1 VKSKI
6 QNPKSKYN
14 VCVLGATG
22 MVGQEMIKVLEQRN
36 FPVDRF
42 LPLASERTAG
52 QKVTFRGKEYTVE
65 VATPDSF
72 EGIQIGLFSAG
83 AKVSAALA
91 PEAVKKGCVVIDN
104 TSHFR
109 MDPEVPLVVPEVN
122 GHALKNHRGIIAN
135 PNCSTAQMV
144 LVLKPIYDAVGIERI
159 VVSTYQSTSGWGK
172 EAVKEMYEQTRTL
185 LADPEAKV
193 EVKFLPK
200 RIAFNVVPQIDQF
213 LDSGYTKEEMKMV
226 NETKKILE
234 DDSIKI
240 TATAVRV
247 PVAIGHS
254 ESVNIQTKKKITA
267 QQVREL
273 ISKFPT
279 VKVMDDPGQGIY
291 PTPIDCVGKD
301 ETLVGRIREDISISN
316 GIEMWI
322 VSDNL
327 RRGAA
332 LNAVLIA
339 ERMIA
344 DSLL

>member
-1 VKSKI
+1 MAK
-6 QNPKSKYN
+6 KYN
-14 VCVLGATG
+14 LCVLGATG
-22 MVGQEMIKVLEQRN
+22 MVGREMIKVLEERN

-52 QKVTFRGKEYTVE
+52 QKVTFQGKEYSVE
-65 VATPDSF
+65 IAKPESF
-72 EGIQIGLFSAG
+72 EGINIALFSAG

-91 PEAVKKGCVVIDN
+91 PAAAKRGCVVIDN

-122 GHALKNHRGIIAN
+122 GHAIKRHKGIIAN

-159 VVSTYQSTSGWGK
+159 VVSTYQSVSGWGK
-172 EAVKEMYEQTRTL
+172 EAVEELLTQTKAL
-185 LADPEAKV
+185 LADPNAKV
-193 EVKFLPK
+193 EVKHIFK

-213 LDSGYTKEEMKMV
+213 VDNGYTKEEMKMV
-226 NETKKILE
+226 NETRKIFE
-234 DDSIKI
+234 DNSIRI
-240 TATAVRV
+240 TATTVRV
-247 PVAIGHS
+247 PVIIGHS
-254 ESVNIQTKKKITA
+254 ESVNVQTKKKISVA
-267 QQVREL
+267 EVRKL
-273 ISKFPT
+273 LSNFAD
-279 VKVMDDPGQGIY
+279 VKVVDDPAKGEY
-291 PTPIDCVGKD
+291 PTPIDCVGKN
-301 ETLVGRIREDISISN
+301 ETLVGRIREDISQPN

-344 DSLL
+344 DRLI

>member
-1 VKSKI
+1 MRKF
-6 QNPKSKYN
+6 N

-22 MVGQEMIKVLEQRN
+22 MVGREMIKVLEEQK

-52 QKVTFRGKEYTVE
+52 QKVKFNGKEYTVE
-65 VATPDSF
+65 LAESKSF

-91 PEAVKKGCVVIDN
+91 PEAAKRGCIVIDN
-104 TSHFR
+104 TSQFR
-109 MDPEVPLVVPEVN
+109 MDPNVPLIVPEVN
-122 GHALKNHRGIIAN
+122 GHAIKNHKGIIAN
-135 PNCSTAQMV
+135 PNCSTAQ
-144 LVLKPIYDAVGIERI
+144 LVLALKPLYDAAGLER
-159 VVSTYQSTSGWGK
+159 VVISTYQSTSGWGK
-172 EAVKEMYEQTRTL
+172 EAVAEMYEQTKTL
-185 LADPEAKV
+185 LDNPKAKV
-193 EVKFLPK
+193 EVKYLPK

-213 LDSGYTKEEMKMV
+213 VDNGYTKEEMKMV

-234 DDSIKI
+234 DDSINV
-240 TATAVRV
+240 TATCVRV

-254 ESVNIQTKKKITA
+254 ESVNIKTKRKISIA
-267 QQVREL
+267 DVKSL
-273 ISKFPT
+273 LSGFPT
-279 VKVMDDPGQGIY
+279 VKIVDDPSKGIY
-291 PTPIDCVGKD
+291 PTPVDCEGKN
-301 ETLVGRIREDISISN
+301 ETLIGRIREDISQEN

-339 ERMIA
+339 ERMIK
-344 DSLL
+344 DGLI